1 MGDPEARFRVY
12 KTYICLITD
21 LATCIN
27 LHNEETDRV
36 AYGVTNPTST
46 ATTNADDRAT
56 TTTGQTERLE
66 EANGGRRI
74 GGGLTEQSGMLVLI
88 GLSEHLYTRTSMSFA
103 LKLFKSNKFFFRNVD
118 KQRCLF
124 LLGYFNF

>member
-36 AYGVTNPTST
+36 AYGATNPTST

-74 GGGLTEQSGMLVLI
+74 GGGLTEQSGMLELI
-88 GLSEHLYTRTSMSFA
+88 GLSEHQYTRTSMSFA
-103 LKLFKSNKFFFRNVD
+103 LKFFKSNNFFFS
-118 KQRCLF
+118 KCGQATLF
-124 LLGYFNF
+124 IFTGLF